1 VSRGQV
7 FEQVASAVGSED
19 ANPTSEDGMTRR
31 GMSRRKV
38 RYAVVGLGPIAQI
51 AVLPAFKSAPNS
63 ELFALVSEDSDKLEK
78 LGRKCG
84 LEHLYSYEDY
94 SRALSNVDAVY
105 LALPNHLH
113 REYAVRAAAAGVHVL
128 CEKPMAV
135 TAEDCRAMIEAAHQ
149 NHAKLMI
156 AYRLHFEAGNLE
168 AIRLAKSGKLGDP
181 RVFTSEFA
189 QQVADDN
196 VCVSESVARGGG
208 PVYDMGVSCINA
220 ARYLFGSE
228 PTEVLAVTESN
239 GDERFQRVEEMT
251 SAVMRF
257 PEDRLATFT
266 CSFGA
271 VDIGRYAL
279 IGTKGVLRADPA
291 YEYAMAIKHQVTVG
305 EKTRIATFPK
315 RDQFATQL
323 VYFSDC
329 VLKDKE
335 PEPSGLEGLADVR
348 IVEAIYESARTQ
360 KTIRI
365 PELPGKKR
373 PNLIQEIRRPAPGK
387 PRMIHTK
394 PPSREAA

>member
-1 VSRGQV
+1 
-7 FEQVASAVGSED
+7 
-19 ANPTSEDGMTRR
+19 MTRR
-31 GMSRRKV
+31 GISRRKV
-38 RYAVVGLGPIAQI
+38 RYAVVGLGHIAQV
-51 AVLPAFKSAPNS
+51 AVLPAFRNSANS
-63 ELFALVSEDSDKLEK
+63 ELFALVSGDPDKLEK
-78 LGRKCG
+78 VGKKYE
-84 LEHLYSYEDY
+84 LEHLYSYDDY

-105 LALPNHLH
+105 LTLPNHLH

-135 TAEDCRAMIEAAHQ
+135 TSEDCKAMIEAAKQ

-168 AIRLAKSGKLGDP
+168 AIRLARAGKLGTL
-181 RVFTSEFA
+181 RIFTSEFA

-196 VCVSESVARGGG
+196 VRVRESVARGGG
-208 PVYDMGVSCINA
+208 PVYDMGVYCINA

-228 PTEVLAVTESN
+228 PTEVFAITGNN
-239 GDERFQRVEEMT
+239 GDKRFQRIEEMT
-251 SAVMRF
+251 SVMMRF

-271 VDIGRYAL
+271 ADVSRYAL

-291 YEYAMAIKHQVTVG
+291 YEYARALKHQLTGG
-305 EKTRIATFPK
+305 EKSKSRTFPR
-315 RDQFATQL
+315 RDQFAALL

-329 VLKDKE
+329 VLKDKA

-348 IVEAIYESARTQ
+348 IVEAIYESARTK
-360 KTIRI
+360 KTVPL
-365 PELPGKKR
+365 PELPGLKR
-373 PNLIQEIRRPAPGK
+373 PTINQEIHRPAHGK
-387 PRMIHTK
+387 PRVVHAK